1 MILATDT
8 ASYLC
13 PMYLAAQEKLNK
25 YFPLLIAIAIA
36 ANATGLFVDILE
48 PDGALYASVA
58 KTIVQKN
65 EWLNLYAV
73 GKDWLDK
80 PHLPFWLTALS
91 YKVFGIN
98 AFAYKLPSFLC
109 FLLGLFYTYQLTKKL
124 YNTTTA
130 QLATA
135 VYATTLHVILSNF
148 DVRAEGYLTA
158 FVIASIYHFY
168 NAMQS
173 PWLKQIIAA
182 AFFAALAIMTKGI
195 FVLITIA
202 SGFVVYWIATKQWR
216 QFISIR
222 WYLFLLCCVIFI
234 LPELY
239 SLYHQFDLHPEKI
252 VFNTTHI
259 SGLKFFF
266 WDSQFG
272 RFFNTGPIQGEG
284 DWLFFV
290 HTILWAFLPWALYL
304 VIICFN
310 GIKQLLSL
318 IHI

>member
-222 WYLFLLCCVIFI
+222 WYLFM
-234 LPELY
+234 
-239 SLYHQFDLHPEKI
+239 
-252 VFNTTHI
+252 
-259 SGLKFFF
+259 
-266 WDSQFG
+266 
-272 RFFNTGPIQGEG
+272 
-284 DWLFFV
+284 
-290 HTILWAFLPWALYL
+290 
-304 VIICFN
+304 
-310 GIKQLLSL
+310 
-318 IHI
+318 